1 MDEDN
6 SQALV
11 RHALREQEELSLDW
25 FNKLQ
30 RLKAGLEHRYKKS
43 FVYPSQVRS
52 GLKTWFEEVWDIERS
67 NNRKLCFY
75 NKVKETFGTELYLTL
90 DLGYWESKRIAQ
102 FRTSSHRYNI
112 ETGRYGEKRN
122 DTIHRVCNTC
132 SHNDAVSLLAKLP
145 FFDPIIEDEFHVLL
159 TCPLYEKIRAKL
171 SSTIKAVLQEDPKQ
185 IFQTATYIRD
195 ISRYLKK
202 AHKIRFPD
210 KCKKNKSTQTKDI
223 FVE

>member
-1 MDEDN
+1 MILSLTKQIFTYLGRLQKMDEDN

-11 RHALREQEELSLDW
+11 RHALREQEELGLDW

-43 FVYPSQVRS
+43 FVYPNQVRS

-90 DLGYWESKRIAQ
+90 NLGYWESKRIAQ

-122 DTIHRVCNTC
+122 DVIHRVCNTC
-132 SHNDAVSLLAKLP
+132 SHNDAVSLWLNFPSL
-145 FFDPIIEDEFHVLL
+145 I
-159 TCPLYEKIRAKL
+159 L
-171 SSTIKAVLQEDPKQ
+171 S
-185 IFQTATYIRD
+185 
-195 ISRYLKK
+195 
-202 AHKIRFPD
+202 
-210 KCKKNKSTQTKDI
+210 
-223 FVE
+223 